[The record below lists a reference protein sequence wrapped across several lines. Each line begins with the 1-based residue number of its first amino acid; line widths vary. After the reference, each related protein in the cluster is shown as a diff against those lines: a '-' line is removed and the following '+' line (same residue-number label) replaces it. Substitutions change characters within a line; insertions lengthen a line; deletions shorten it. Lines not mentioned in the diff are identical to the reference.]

1 MAGQSLVAPE
11 TGAVERRLDG
21 FGEGERPGGGV
32 FDGVLTALK
41 LRRGFGLHTLNATAR
56 RAFEVQSQRNP
67 GVVLHCF
74 LEGATEAH
82 LDGKPMNL
90 GRRPGEPVKIVMTSV
105 GEVQRF
111 ARWSQPNDYVRKIS
125 VQMSPEWLDEN
136 GLSLPP
142 QQRIEWVAGHE
153 DVQVMEQLAR
163 ASGFANPA
171 ARLQAEAMSLGLVA
185 RSFAYLAE
193 PVARGGLTSREQA
206 QLHRINEYAQQP
218 GPLPSLAELATVG
231 GVSLSG
237 LRRLIRAAHG
247 CAPLAHVRGLRL
259 GMARTALEEGRLSV
273 EEAAELAGY
282 SSAANFATAFRRAFD
297 VAPSQVR
304 RAVRPH

>member
-1 MAGQSLVAPE
+1 MAGQKLVGS
-11 TGAVERRLDG
+11 GAGAISRSLDG
-21 FGEGERPGGGV
+21 FGKQDRPAGGV

-41 LRRGFGLHTLNATAR
+41 LRCGFGLHTLNATAR
-56 RAFEVQSQRNP
+56 RAFEVQSQREP

-82 LDGKPMNL
+82 LDGKPMGL
-90 GRRPGEPVKIVMTSV
+90 GRRPGEPVKIVMTSI
-105 GEVQRF
+105 GEVQSF
-111 ARWSQPNDYVRKIS
+111 SRWSQPNEYVRKVS
-125 VQMSPEWLDEN
+125 VQMSPQWLDEN

-142 QQRIEWVAGHE
+142 QQRVEWVAGLE

-163 ASGFANPA
+163 ASGFASPA

-185 RSFAYLAE
+185 RSFAHLAE
-193 PVARGGLTSREQA
+193 PAATAELTEREQA
-206 QLHRINEYAQQP
+206 QLRRINDYARQP
-218 GPLPSLAELATVG
+218 GPLPSLGELAAVG

-237 LRRLIRAAHG
+237 LRRLIRSAHG
-247 CAPLAHVRGLRL
+247 QSPLAHVRGLRL